1 MDWSEKMGKLLGGRF
16 MGALRLNRVII
27 TIMMSLAGIIFIM
40 PFLWM
45 ISASMKPE
53 LDVLSYP
60 IQWIPKQWNAV
71 ANYSEVWFGSLPF
84 TTYYWNTI
92 KITVLTT
99 LFSVTISSMAAY
111 GFTKIQFKG
120 RDVLFLIILSTFMIP
135 SQAILVPQFI
145 LYRWLGL
152 FDSHAGLILL
162 GASSVLLTFLL
173 RQFYMS
179 VHNEIIESARID
191 GANHWTIYARIT
203 LPLVKPVL
211 ATVMILRFIWTW
223 NDYQNPLIFLRS
235 DHLFTLQLGMTK
247 FSDVNGEFYSLMMA
261 GAVSAILPLLIIFII
276 GQKQVIEGVASGSVK
291 G

>member
-1 MDWSEKMGKLLGGRF
+1 MH
-16 MGALRLNRVII
+16 ALRLNRVII
-27 TIMMSLAGIIFIM
+27 TILMSFAGIIFIM

-60 IQWIPKQWNAV
+60 IQWIPKRWNAG
-71 ANYSEVWFGSLPF
+71 ANYNEVWFGTLPF
-84 TTYYWNTI
+84 TMYYWNTI
-92 KITVLTT
+92 KITLLTT
-99 LFSVTISSMAAY
+99 LFSVIISSMAAY
-111 GFTKIQFKG
+111 GFTKIQFRG
-120 RDVLFLIILSTFMIP
+120 RDILFLIILSTFMIP

-152 FDSHAGLILL
+152 FDSHTGLILL

-179 VHNEIIESARID
+179 VNNEIIESARID
-191 GANHWTIYARIT
+191 GANHWTIYTRIT

-261 GAVSAILPLLIIFII
+261 GAVSAILPLLLIFII

>member
-1 MDWSEKMGKLLGGRF
+1 MH
-16 MGALRLNRVII
+16 ALRLNRVII
-27 TIMMSLAGIIFIM
+27 TILMSFAGIIFIM

-60 IQWIPKQWNAV
+60 IQWIPKRWNAG
-71 ANYSEVWFGSLPF
+71 ANYNEVWFGTLPF
-84 TTYYWNTI
+84 TMYYWNTI
-92 KITVLTT
+92 KITLLTT
-99 LFSVTISSMAAY
+99 LFSVIISSMAAY

-120 RDVLFLIILSTFMIP
+120 RDILFLIILSTFMIP

-152 FDSHAGLILL
+152 FDSHTGLILL

-179 VHNEIIESARID
+179 VNNEIIESARID
-191 GANHWTIYARIT
+191 GANHWTIYTRIT

-261 GAVSAILPLLIIFII
+261 GAVSAILPLLLIFII

>member
-60 IQWIPKQWNAV
+60 IQWIPQKWNAV

>member
-1 MDWSEKMGKLLGGRF
+1 MSTIRIG
-16 MGALRLNRVII
+16 RVIT
-27 TIMMSLAGIIFIM
+27 TILMGFAGIMFIM

-45 ISASMKPE
+45 ISASLKPE

-60 IQWIPKQWNAV
+60 IQWIPERWNAV
-71 ANYSEVWFGSLPF
+71 ANYKEVWFGTLPF
-84 TTYYWNTI
+84 SLYYWNTI

-99 LFSVTISSMAAY
+99 LLSVVVSSMAAY

-120 RDVLFLIILSTFMIP
+120 REVLFLAILSTFMIP
-135 SQAILVPQFI
+135 TQAILVPQFI
-145 LYRWLGL
+145 MYRWLGL
-152 FDSHAGLILL
+152 FDSHTGLILL

-191 GANHWTIYARIT
+191 GANHWIIYTWIT

-235 DHLFTLQLGMTK
+235 NELFTLQLGMTK

-261 GAVSAILPLLIIFII
+261 GAVSAILPLLIVFII
-276 GQKQVIEGVASGSVK
+276 GQKQVIEGVASGGVK